1 MAVYMPNEMNFEGKN
16 FSMIISGSPGTGKTT
31 LALSAPDP
39 VLVDFDEGVSR
50 VKACHRKP
58 TILGDTYEEIRHDI
72 ETSPLV
78 KQCKT
83 IVIDTGGA
91 FITYLQ
97 DWAIRDNPTANKQ
110 KNSNAIS
117 QKGFGAVKQEF
128 VRFTNYLRST
138 MKKNVVYIFHTVE
151 EKDGDVVKYRL
162 MCEGSAKNIVW
173 QPCDLGAYLQ
183 MIGDKRYLGFTP
195 TEQYFAKGC
204 YGIKGL
210 IEVPELTDGTPNDM
224 LTRLFQQARENIA
237 QEAAEGAKET
247 AAYSRAME
255 QAKAI
260 LETVEDAG
268 SATAAATRLGELEHA
283 LSSKRESLSMLQAKV
298 KELGL
303 RWDKAGKQ
311 YVQNA

>member
-50 VKACHRKP
+50 VKASHRKP
-58 TILGDTYEEIRHDI
+58 TIMGDTYEEIRHDI

-117 QKGFGAVKQEF
+117 QKGFGAVKAEF

-138 MKKNVVYIFHTVE
+138 MKKNVIYIFHTVE
-151 EKDGDVVKYRL
+151 EKDGDVIKYRL

-173 QPCDLGAYLQ
+173 QPCT
-183 MIGDKRYLGFTP
+183 F
-195 TEQYFAKGC
+195 
-204 YGIKGL
+204 
-210 IEVPELTDGTPNDM
+210 
-224 LTRLFQQARENIA
+224 
-237 QEAAEGAKET
+237 
-247 AAYSRAME
+247 
-255 QAKAI
+255 
-260 LETVEDAG
+260 
-268 SATAAATRLGELEHA
+268 AAAAAACPIPTRVPSVPMRSGTRV
-283 LSSKRESLSMLQAKV
+283 SSASWPSGTACSPWKRATSTRATT
-298 KELGL
+298 
-303 RWDKAGKQ
+303 
-311 YVQNA
+311 

>member
-1 MAVYMPNEMNFEGKN
+1 MAVYMPNEMNFEGKS

-58 TILGDTYEEIRHDI
+58 TIMGDTYEEIRHDI

-117 QKGFGAVKQEF
+117 QKGFGAVKGEF

-173 QPCDLGAYLQ
+173 QPCDLGCYLH
-183 MIGDKRYLGFTP
+183 MIGDKRYMGFSP
-195 TEQYFAKGC
+195 TDQYSAKGC

-210 IEVPELTDGTPNDM
+210 IEVPELTDDTPNDT
-224 LTRLFQQARENIA
+224 LTKLFDRARQNMTEDA
-237 QEAAEGAKET
+237 MKAVPQQEAYEK
-247 AAYSRAME
+247 AME

-260 LETVEDAG
+260 LETVEDAE
-268 SATAAATRLGELEHA
+268 SATAAAAKLGELEHA
-283 LSSKRESLSMLQAKV
+283 LSSKKESLNMLQTKA

-303 RWDKAGKQ
+303 RWDKAGKR